1 MVPAAQE
8 QQQQQPPLKVVEP
21 VSSQEHGLASQAS
34 TGSSSSKRSNISKR
48 STMSIRFNKLM
59 AAAVQRAHLLM
70 SETPSL
76 VTLISESGLVLVQN
90 EASVSYYGNLEG
102 SSVAALGVR
111 LQAGCSPG
119 LKPCPVE
126 GLLRLLLKFAP
137 PGLLEELLQTVVVD
151 GQEWK
156 GMLRVAP
163 SLAYLEKIVFSNLG
177 MTSSRPPRPDVE
189 ALVVSAASAGS
200 RGDNTVS
207 QEAQVAHQ
215 ATQVSVAGSSLCQSP
230 AINSQW
236 QPSVVAVISTQP
248 QPLSLATQAGSA
260 AGSPSTSKP
269 RPHLPASPTPLAAPR
284 ARRFPHACSSSRS
297 IVAQDNQLHVERSNT
312 PLPHA
317 ELGHITALGFAAQL
331 GSELTLR
338 SARSTVPASLDAA
351 GGSTRRKRVTRCTTA
366 HAAASFMSHAPA
378 GGRSVAHKQLHPRD
392 PPPQASQLP
401 AAASQLIC
409 APARSS
415 STPSTQLLTDGLV
428 VALPEGTH
436 DTQIDVGQGRPLPAL
451 QSAASGEQPQC
462 QLSSGHME
470 EPLPSSLKGGSSPSL
485 VVQAGCGSGALHSS
499 SPKHPARVGLA
510 DAMQLIVEDDRE
522 SAGTGHEQG
531 LEAVPGLVRTSM
543 STQLLAE
550 ALHLA
555 KASAADDQPFY
566 MTFQEQGPSC
576 SSPRATASWS
586 AFSPNP
592 QPQPGPDP
600 TISGLGL
607 APVHLLNP
615 ALQRH
620 GSSTPISPST
630 SNLRRSLDS
639 QRSPSSQRPSQHP
652 SPTTGTP
659 FTTCQPTIQL
669 QASRPHSEACACSPP
684 PAASYQAGEHWV
696 AGVQSGG
703 RTSTAASFSRAPSLT
718 SSLGPFT
725 SMSEH
730 PRLLAL
736 LSQAGRAM
744 DKDRGSSH
752 RLATGLTRPNSS
764 TAEQVPRTPSADGL
778 QARSRLTLA
787 AVQPA
792 VQQASKADRAGG
804 EAGPRGGQGPGA
816 RLALEPAGRQT
827 QVFATP
833 YQGQGNQALSA
844 DGPASIP
851 VSGGSVG
858 PGPESAHAAA
868 TQYDPCELH
877 MPLGLPPTS
886 HSKQETDAAEPY
898 NHKEM
903 LPRLNLSDPEW
914 ERSSAPAQTSMS
926 TRPLAGLEPNC
937 WHEIE
942 VKPVVDPVTKER
954 ALLLVQR
961 DVSERARLERNL
973 AELTEAQL
981 SMLSQIFP
989 RHVIEALSM
998 GAEIDV
1004 DTIARL
1010 ARSHC
1015 DVSILFMDIAGFTAM
1030 SKDVPAEE
1038 VIIFLNIL
1046 FSRFDM
1052 LVESHGVQKVDT
1064 IGDAYLVA
1072 SGILVQDHQG
1082 FKSVNEDP
1090 DPEANA
1096 RRLVAFAFDMMQSAL
1111 AVRMP
1116 NGQLVR
1122 LRIGIHTGPCVSG
1135 LVGMGVPK
1143 WSVFGDTVNTAARLE
1158 QTCELCMI
1166 QVSEYTYSLL
1176 GGCFDGFKPS
1186 GGVHMKG
1193 KGLVQTHLWAPPDA
1207 WLQAAEGDQLLQCA
1221 AQGSVGAMQPV
1232 PPTRGLWQQA
1242 QSSARP
1248 LTILEDSEDGVSQ
1261 ASNSFSGARAVA
1273 TAAAFDASTA
1283 QPPACTSSAE
1293 LPSFQLPASSHSTRL
1308 AVLPG
1313 VLQPFSDTAW
1323 QSLRQRRASD
1333 LAGRGLANQACVG
1346 GNNEANT
1353 AQGFALNYS
1362 THLPLVFTNLHLGQG
1377 FPATLP
1383 SPMPA
1388 VSTRGSK
1395 RSSQLETG
1403 SSDPL
1408 SVGQGFTLG
1417 SSNGWSSGRQQHSPA
1432 PRRNIPLKQVS
1443 TDQCQSDA
1451 SVESTHKQVHR
1462 MWHLCLTAG
1471 RQQVKAS
1478 MQSSSKGLVQS
1489 QKLKRSKTWMLQAS
1503 PAASNT
1509 ECNPTP
1515 HAESAGPAG
1524 VRDPAG
1530 ATAGT
1535 GMGVHSLGRRTHV
1548 INPYQGQAML
1558 DLPARSPRVG
1568 RSGTGRSLATSLTQ
1582 ASFLQPSITRLATPW
1597 LLNADPAA
1605 RPSAQ
1610 HCLQPPEL
1618 SSSMPAVKQVTAE
1631 GPAKCGTDHPPAAA
1645 TAPWHAQQ
1653 PHSTATDVLG
1663 QAGQSYL
1670 GTPVTSQFNVEP
1682 PVIAWASAPRVS
1694 ELASRSARPIPPHDP
1709 LSAAAAVLH
1718 APCTSSNGESQQR
1731 VDGGKLRGLG
1741 DWEEHQQSTPA
1752 ETLDITQ
1759 TDVGFGATAL
1769 PSGLPPVSKA
1779 DYKTVKGGRH
1789 MPNQAA
1795 EACHLA
1801 GQQRSTVQSG
1811 PKRVHWMDAGQAM
1824 QTKGF
1829 VGAGSLDE
1837 LSPSPSKGHLQK
1849 HSSTL
1854 LGGADVLQAATQ
1866 QGGSPMRPES
1876 AQAAAWVLNQRGRCS
1891 LGSTNAIHPPRQM
1904 PMLRSASQMFTL
1916 QPPGPGKVPPDVG
1929 CPSVGLSED
1938 ERSDTNWQNVRQGQ
1952 MAKERA
1958 SGSTHDGSMQLQQ
1971 DVFAASG
1978 SWLAPCLRRI
1988 ATAHGISQSIEQTA
2002 QPRCLILGSASSH
2015 GMYQA
2020 ESSSPSWE
2028 VAPK

>member
-1 MVPAAQE
+1 RAA
-8 QQQQQPPLKVVEP
+8 
-21 VSSQEHGLASQAS
+21 
-34 TGSSSSKRSNISKR
+34 
-48 STMSIRFNKLM
+48 
-59 AAAVQRAHLLM
+59 
-70 SETPSL
+70 
-76 VTLISESGLVLVQN
+76 
-90 EASVSYYGNLEG
+90 
-102 SSVAALGVR
+102 
-111 LQAGCSPG
+111 
-119 LKPCPVE
+119 
-126 GLLRLLLKFAP
+126 
-137 PGLLEELLQTVVVD
+137 
-151 GQEWK
+151 
-156 GMLRVAP
+156 
-163 SLAYLEKIVFSNLG
+163 
-177 MTSSRPPRPDVE
+177 
-189 ALVVSAASAGS
+189 
-200 RGDNTVS
+200 
-207 QEAQVAHQ
+207 
-215 ATQVSVAGSSLCQSP
+215 
-230 AINSQW
+230 
-236 QPSVVAVISTQP
+236 
-248 QPLSLATQAGSA
+248 
-260 AGSPSTSKP
+260 
-269 RPHLPASPTPLAAPR
+269 
-284 ARRFPHACSSSRS
+284 
-297 IVAQDNQLHVERSNT
+297 
-312 PLPHA
+312 
-317 ELGHITALGFAAQL
+317 
-331 GSELTLR
+331 
-338 SARSTVPASLDAA
+338 
-351 GGSTRRKRVTRCTTA
+351 
-366 HAAASFMSHAPA
+366 
-378 GGRSVAHKQLHPRD
+378 
-392 PPPQASQLP
+392 
-401 AAASQLIC
+401 
-409 APARSS
+409 
-415 STPSTQLLTDGLV
+415 
-428 VALPEGTH
+428 
-436 DTQIDVGQGRPLPAL
+436 
-451 QSAASGEQPQC
+451 
-462 QLSSGHME
+462 
-470 EPLPSSLKGGSSPSL
+470 
-485 VVQAGCGSGALHSS
+485 
-499 SPKHPARVGLA
+499 LA

-531 LEAVPGLVRTSM
+531 LEAEPGLVRTSM
-543 STQLLAE
+543 STQLLAG

-555 KASAADDQPFY
+555 KASAADEQPFY
-566 MTFQEQGPSC
+566 MTSQEQQGPSC
-576 SSPRATASWS
+576 DSPRATASWS

-592 QPQPGPDP
+592 QPQSGPHS

-607 APVHLLNP
+607 APVHLLDP

-620 GSSTPISPST
+620 GSSSTPISPST

-639 QRSPSSQRPSQHP
+639 QRSPSSQRQPQLSVQHP
-652 SPTTGTP
+652 SPTAGAHALLTSRPTHPAPVTPCAGAP

-669 QASRPHSEACACSPP
+669 QASRPHSEAFACSTP
-684 PAASYQAGEHWV
+684 PATSYQAGEHWV

-787 AVQPA
+787 PEQPA
-792 VQQASKADRAGG
+792 VQQAAKADRAGG

-816 RLALEPAGRQT
+816 RLTLEPAGRQT

-868 TQYDPCELH
+868 TQDAPCELH

-886 HSKQETDAAEPY
+886 HAGEVSPHQDGPPAMLMQSKQETDAAEPY

-1010 ARSHC
+1010 ARSHR

-1052 LVESHGVQKVDT
+1052 LVESHGVQKVSKLLLRCCAQ

-1221 AQGSVGAMQPV
+1221 GQGSVVAMQPV

-1261 ASNSFSGARAVA
+1261 ASNSFSGARARA
-1273 TAAAFDASTA
+1273 TAATFDASTA

-1346 GNNEANT
+1346 GNNEGKAGSARSLEVERALMQGQQRLAAPGT

-1362 THLPLVFTNLHLGQG
+1362 TQLPLVFTNLHLGQG

-1408 SVGQGFTLG
+1408 FIGQGLTLG

-1432 PRRNIPLKQVS
+1432 PRPNIPSKQVS
-1443 TDQCQSDA
+1443 TDQSKCQSDA

-1471 RQQVKAS
+1471 RQQVKSSLVWPVAQLQWPPPALLNAALQSLSSHLPGCDAGLALAALPLPLVGSDAGSALVRLLRLAGRGVLGPGSEAAGCEAAWLLRGACGGLRGATTGHHIRPLTGWSRCWLQAGRTRRWCTCPAGGFQSAGLVALRLFSCLSQGCWPFTAELTRVVRCSYTSTILPHRWSVPLGLHTTLQQARSTAS
-1478 MQSSSKGLVQS
+1478 APHPPPMPAAPKNITSCLAPPWRFMDNSAMSSSS
-1489 QKLKRSKTWMLQAS
+1489 CS
-1503 PAASNT
+1503 
-1509 ECNPTP
+1509 
-1515 HAESAGPAG
+1515 HAHKAH
-1524 VRDPAG
+1524 
-1530 ATAGT
+1530 TC
-1535 GMGVHSLGRRTHV
+1535 
-1548 INPYQGQAML
+1548 
-1558 DLPARSPRVG
+1558 
-1568 RSGTGRSLATSLTQ
+1568 
-1582 ASFLQPSITRLATPW
+1582 FLQPSITRLATPW

-1605 RPSAQ
+1605 QPLAQ

-1631 GPAKCGTDHPPAAA
+1631 GFKCSPNGLKAQMNKAQNDAMVLRAQDEQLHQHLSDAVTNYKLLQADMEQLQAEQQELQGENESLEQQVEEVQLLQRDKRRLSYELRNVRRCRPIGPRLTRHQQQLLNILMQHRVSPEVLQWCAEGGYGRLDTHGNPTGCAFQQDSPTAGPPALTTNFIPTQLRSVAKYLKSKTHPRKLNASPMQHPSAEPGCGVRDTGLNPVVFFDVSIAGNPAGRIKMELFADIVPRTAENFRQLCTGEYRKQGLPVGYKGCSFHRSIKDFMLQLLQQQLLQSPLPPRLPLVLLLTPLLPLQGDGTGSISIYGSRFADENFIGKHTGPGLLSMVGVWAGPCTALAA
-1645 TAPWHAQQ
+1645 GLTAEAP
-1653 PHSTATDVLG
+1653 
-1663 QAGQSYL
+1663 
-1670 GTPVTSQFNVEP
+1670 TPSEAAL
-1682 PVIAWASAPRVS
+1682 IAWM
-1694 ELASRSARPIPPHDP
+1694 
-1709 LSAAAAVLH
+1709 
-1718 APCTSSNGESQQR
+1718 
-1731 VDGGKLRGLG
+1731 
-1741 DWEEHQQSTPA
+1741 
-1752 ETLDITQ
+1752 
-1759 TDVGFGATAL
+1759 AL
-1769 PSGLPPVSKA
+1769 
-1779 DYKTVKGGRH
+1779 
-1789 MPNQAA
+1789 
-1795 EACHLA
+1795 
-1801 GQQRSTVQSG
+1801 
-1811 PKRVHWMDAGQAM
+1811 
-1824 QTKGF
+1824 GF
-1829 VGAGSLDE
+1829 V
-1837 LSPSPSKGHLQK
+1837 
-1849 HSSTL
+1849 
-1854 LGGADVLQAATQ
+1854 
-1866 QGGSPMRPES
+1866 
-1876 AQAAAWVLNQRGRCS
+1876 C
-1891 LGSTNAIHPPRQM
+1891 HPN
-1904 PMLRSASQMFTL
+1904 LC
-1916 QPPGPGKVPPDVG
+1916 D
-1929 CPSVGLSED
+1929 
-1938 ERSDTNWQNVRQGQ
+1938 
-1952 MAKERA
+1952 
-1958 SGSTHDGSMQLQQ
+1958 
-1971 DVFAASG
+1971 
-1978 SWLAPCLRRI
+1978 
-1988 ATAHGISQSIEQTA
+1988 
-2002 QPRCLILGSASSH
+2002 
-2015 GMYQA
+2015 
-2020 ESSSPSWE
+2020 
-2028 VAPK
+2028 